1 MSRREHPS
9 LSTILAYEELDADE
23 RRNLEQHLAACE
35 ACRDLLTRVQDTESR
50 AASVGGLP
58 PLEDDPFADL
68 SPTVPA
74 AAAHSKQALLR
85 RVQAASSQ
93 NNPRKIAPA
102 LGGFFALAAVLALVL
117 LGPWRGGEMDAAH
130 MFADLRLGPAV
141 VVRGEGNS
149 AGSGGVGSLAP
160 DAPAA
165 LRFTPARA
173 GWPVV
178 VRLDGKGARLLCPTA
193 EAPGWHLDANLPAVL
208 PPPGSGLTWPA
219 GEPGTATRWLVALT
233 DDPVADP
240 AQLAEMIAVA
250 EGTKDGVVAFLQ
262 KQFGTVGVVSLDP
275 EVHLKR

>member
-1 MSRREHPS
+1 
-9 LSTILAYEELDADE
+9 
-23 RRNLEQHLAACE
+23 
-35 ACRDLLTRVQDTESR
+35 
-50 AASVGGLP
+50 
-58 PLEDDPFADL
+58 
-68 SPTVPA
+68 
-74 AAAHSKQALLR
+74 
-85 RVQAASSQ
+85 
-93 NNPRKIAPA
+93 
-102 LGGFFALAAVLALVL
+102 LALVL
-117 LGPWRGGEMDAAH
+117 LGPWNGGGPDAAH
-130 MFADLRLGPAV
+130 LFTDLRLGPAV
-141 VVRGEGNS
+141 VVRGEGDS
-149 AGSGGVGSLAP
+149 ADSGGVGNLAP
-160 DAPAA
+160 EDPAA

-178 VRLDGKGARLLCPTA
+178 VRLDEKGARLLCPTTQV
-193 EAPGWHLDANLPAVL
+193 PGWHLDANLPAVL